1 MPCVARRTNKTHHLP
16 LNPCVLVIIHVYVA
30 FRADLAA
37 ISGAEEGRNFALYS
51 HLELGLPVKG
61 PCGGRKF
68 NTRSS

>member
-37 ISGAEEGRNFALYS
+37 TSAPEIAAKSAL
-51 HLELGLPVKG
+51 
-61 PCGGRKF
+61 
-68 NTRSS
+68 NAT